1 MDSSI
6 FLEAKIVGAP
16 QSVDTVRFMY
26 AGGDH
31 RRVVLRRQIVWNVEH
46 DIADDTT
53 DRRQRDR
60 RDIFQRVLVGCR
72 IFNLHVSASLE

>member
-6 FLEAKIVGAP
+6 ILEARIVGAP

-31 RRVVLRRQIVWNVEH
+31 RGVVLRRQIVWNIKH
-46 DIADDTT
+46 DIANDAT

-60 RDIFQRVLVGCR
+60 RDILQRVLVGCR
-72 IFNLHVSASLE
+72 IFNLRVSASLE